1 MDIFSLL
8 GLALGVFF
16 WFIVFDSIC
25 VKLFKIDEVKSVWYS
40 FILLVLFFLVYS
52 FSENGFN
59 LESNLIIRLILSIL
73 FLVVF
78 IFFAKKDEKE
88 KKRLIDLPS
97 DTNINLSE
105 LATISNKSEKKLKYL
120 ISKGILSTVQ
130 TESEEILFK
139 KGIALQELNS
149 KD

>member
-1 MDIFSLL
+1 MDILSIL

-16 WFIVFDSIC
+16 WFMVFDTIC
-25 VKLFKIDEVKSVWYS
+25 VKIFKIDEVKAVWYS

-52 FSENGFN
+52 FSENNFN
-59 LESNLIIRLILSIL
+59 SVSNLIIRLILSIL
-73 FLVVF
+73 FLIVF
-78 IFFAKKDEKE
+78 ISFAKKDEKE
-88 KKRLIDLPS
+88 KKRLLDLPA

-130 TESEEILFK
+130 IESEEILFK